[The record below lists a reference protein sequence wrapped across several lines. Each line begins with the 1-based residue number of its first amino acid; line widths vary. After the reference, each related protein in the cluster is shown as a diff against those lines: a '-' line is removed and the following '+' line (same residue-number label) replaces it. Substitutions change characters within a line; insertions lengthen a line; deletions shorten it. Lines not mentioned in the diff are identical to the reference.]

1 VAENLLRARI
11 GFELENKVSRSGVP
25 EIFLHAGQHH
35 VAASPTL
42 LKMILGSCAG
52 VFLFDPVLAMGGGTH
67 YMLPHHGSGHPS
79 ARYGDI
85 AIPKLLENFR
95 ALGSNCKNLE
105 AKVFGGGS
113 MLSALRE
120 MPGNHCGHIG
130 QRNVEIAK
138 DILAAA
144 SIPLAERDVLGSRGR
159 MVTMVSSTGK
169 VTLEFISQSDG
180 H

>member
-1 VAENLLRARI
+1 VAKNLLRAQV
-11 GFELENKVSRSGVP
+11 GFGMENKVSRSEVP

-67 YMLPHHGSGHPS
+67 YMLPHHGSGNPS

-85 AIPKLLENFR
+85 AIPNLLENFR
-95 ALGSNCKNLE
+95 ALGSNRKNLE
-105 AKVFGGGS
+105 ARVFGGGS

-120 MPGNHCGHIG
+120 MPGKHRGPIG

-138 DILAAA
+138 EILAAA
-144 SIPLAERDVLGSRGR
+144 SIPVVDRDVLGSRGR
-159 MVTMVSSTGK
+159 MVTMVSSTGE

>member
-1 VAENLLRARI
+1 MANNLLRAQV
-11 GFELENKVSRSGVP
+11 GFKLENKLSRSEVP

-52 VFLFDPVLAMGGGTH
+52 VFLFDPLLEMGGGTH
-67 YMLPHHGSGHPS
+67 YMLPHYSSGHPS

-85 AIPKLLENFR
+85 AIPNLLENFR
-95 ALGSNCKNLE
+95 ALGSNRKNLE
-105 AKVFGGGS
+105 ARVFGGGS

-120 MPGNHCGHIG
+120 MPGNQGGHIG
-130 QRNVEIAK
+130 ERNVEIAK
-138 DILAAA
+138 EILAAA
-144 SIPLAERDVLGSRGR
+144 SIPVVERDVLGSRGR
-159 MVTMVSSTGK
+159 MVTMLSNTGE